1 MMTNVAASLTVGNK
15 ITFDSLSNL
24 YKVQTGATTAEI
36 QAVINTAS
44 YGATVLF
51 EGGTHTLTQTLSVKR
66 DGITLRGDA
75 AGTTKIVLGDTV
87 GKEGISF
94 QGGVDSRFASTL
106 SVDVSRGS
114 NTITVQNSTGLKVGD
129 VIRVSQSNDL
139 AFLKANHPNIIGD
152 AALKENPLRESMS
165 QIVKIE
171 GNTITLK
178 HAVAYDMAAGT
189 ETKVERLN
197 MLDDVALRDLTVTY
211 NLGTPDANNFKNTKA
226 AFNGADAVVMNYTTG
241 AQVSN
246 LKIINAASTALEM
259 RNALEANV
267 NGLTVQGAHNKD
279 AANGYGLHIAGS
291 TNSTY
296 QNLTITD
303 VRHAVLFSSWNA
315 EIGNTVHVAMTNR
328 DINYHGSDDFGN
340 FVIVDRAV
348 YRDGLES
355 WSLVSPGG
363 SGHATTN
370 IDLNTTL
377 FGFAQGGN
385 KNDTLFGKDGGSR
398 LFGMGGHDLL
408 VGGNGTDRIDGGIG
422 NDTIIGGAGRDLL
435 WGGLG
440 RDTFVMERGDA
451 NDRIYDFQGGAGG
464 DVIKLVGYDHLQSF
478 ADLKFTQSG
487 RDVRLQLA
495 SDETLFF
502 RNTTIANFK
511 SENFIFDDGL
521 TLDGGRGQNLHMMG
535 AKAETLTYADT
546 SQFGDTVRGFSTM
559 LETTDTLDLTALF
572 DANGLGALTTDSA
585 MSGGFLQLKQQSGS
599 TALLFDRDGSGGV
612 DAARTV
618 ALFEGVAAHD
628 LLRTIEV

>member
-1 MMTNVAASLTVGNK
+1 MMTNLAASLTVGNK
-15 ITFDSLSNL
+15 ITFDSLTNL
-24 YKVQTGATTAEI
+24 YKVSTGATTAEI
-36 QAVINTAS
+36 QAIINTAS
-44 YGATVLF
+44 YGATIQF
-51 EGGTHTLTQTLSVKR
+51 AAGTHTITQTLSVKR

-75 AGTTKIVLGDTV
+75 TGKTTIMLADSV

-94 QGGVDSRFASTL
+94 QGGVDRSYASTL

-114 NTITVQNSTGLKVGD
+114 HTITVQNATGLKVGD

-152 AALKENPLRESMS
+152 PALKENPLRESMS

-171 GNTITLK
+171 GNTVTLK
-178 HAVAYDMAAGT
+178 HAVAYDMAAGL

-211 NLGTPDANNFKNTKA
+211 NLGTPDANNFTNTKA
-226 AFNGADAVVMNYTTG
+226 VFNGADAVVMNYTTG
-241 AQVSN
+241 AQISN
-246 LKIINAASTALEM
+246 LKVINAASTALEM

-279 AANGYGLHIAGS
+279 DANGYGIHIAGS
-291 TNSTY
+291 THSTY

-328 DINYHGSDDFGN
+328 DINYHGSDDYGN

-348 YRDGLES
+348 YKDGLES

-363 SGHATTN
+363 TSHASTN

-377 FGFAQGGN
+377 FGFAQGGS
-385 KNDTLFGKDGGSR
+385 KNDILQGKDGGSK
-398 LFGMGGHDLL
+398 LYGMGGNDLL
-408 VGGNGTDRIDGGIG
+408 IGGNGADTISGGDG
-422 NDTIIGGAGRDLL
+422 NDTIIGGAGKDLL

-440 RDTFVMERGDA
+440 RDTFVMEKGDA

-464 DVIKLVGYDHLQSF
+464 DVIKLVGYDTVKSF
-478 ADLKFTQSG
+478 ADLKLVQSSK
-487 RDVRLQLA
+487 DVKLQL
-495 SDETLFF
+495 SSTETLFF
-502 RNTTIANFK
+502 KNTTVAKFTADNFV
-511 SENFIFDDGL
+511 FDDGSHVS
-521 TLDGGRGQNLHMMG
+521 GGKGQNLHVMDETI
-535 AKAETLTYADT
+535 ETLFYTDV

-559 LETTDTLDLTALF
+559 LETADTLDLTALF

-618 ALFEGVAAHD
+618 ALFEGVLAPD
-628 LLRTIEV
+628 LLRTLEV